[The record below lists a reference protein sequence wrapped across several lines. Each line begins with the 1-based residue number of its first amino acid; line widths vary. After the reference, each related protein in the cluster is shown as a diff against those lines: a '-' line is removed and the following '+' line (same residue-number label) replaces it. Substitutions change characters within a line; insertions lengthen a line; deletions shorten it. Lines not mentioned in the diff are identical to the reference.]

1 MLVAVTGATGFLGR
15 HVVSNLLQGGHSVRG
30 WTRKAAP
37 PELEGVDWVRGE
49 LDDRGSVEGLVAG
62 CDAVV
67 HTALARE
74 GAGFMD
80 VPQQPLDYIQTN
92 LMGSI
97 ALLET
102 AAAHSVGRFVFVS
115 SGAVHQHVVEGIAL
129 DEQHPLRPGSL
140 YGACKASMET
150 MVHAYGSSGR
160 INAASLRPVAI
171 YGVDTPLE
179 NSKWFDLM
187 RAVARGESVPADG
200 GGKVVHV
207 KDVAAAIATLLETE
221 SPIAGETYN
230 CCDRFFSEHEIAS
243 RVMEIT
249 NSKAMLTGDPKS
261 SGREMSSAKLE
272 SLGFQFG
279 GLSRLDETIRQL
291 VQEL

>member
-15 HVVSNLLQGGHSVRG
+15 HVVSNLLENGHSVRG
-30 WTRKAAP
+30 WTRKSVP
-37 PELEGVDWVRGE
+37 PDSEGVDWTHGE
-49 LDDRGSVEGLVAG
+49 LDDRASIEQLVAG

-74 GAGFMD
+74 GAGFMQE
-80 VPQQPLDYIQTN
+80 PEQPLDYIQTN

-102 AAAHSVGRFVFVS
+102 ACAQSVDRFVFVS
-115 SGAVHQHVVEGIAL
+115 SGAVHQHVVDGIPL

-150 MVHAYGSSGR
+150 VVHAYGSAGR
-160 INAASLRPVAI
+160 IQAASLRPVSI
-171 YGVDTPLE
+171 YGADTPLE
-179 NSKWFDLM
+179 NSKWYGLI
-187 RAVARGESVPADG
+187 RAVARGETVKADG

-207 KDVAAAIATLLETE
+207 KDVAAAATTLLETE
-221 SPIAGETYN
+221 VSIAGETYN
-230 CCDRFFSEHEIAS
+230 CCDRFFSEHEIAT
-243 RVMEIT
+243 RVMERT
-249 NSKAMLTGDPKS
+249 NSKATLVGGPKT
-261 SGREMSSAKLE
+261 SGRDMSSAKLQA
-272 SLGFQFG
+272 LGFRFG
-279 GLSRLDETIRQL
+279 GLSRLDETIQQF